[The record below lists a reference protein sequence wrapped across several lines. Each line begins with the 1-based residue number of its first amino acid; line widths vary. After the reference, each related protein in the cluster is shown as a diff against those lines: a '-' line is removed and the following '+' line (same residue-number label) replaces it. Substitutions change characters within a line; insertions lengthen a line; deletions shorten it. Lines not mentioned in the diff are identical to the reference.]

1 MSLLKKKKKPYNLQG
16 SFLHFGGLKPLK
28 IINNI
33 NLCHLYQTYILGQTI
48 FCCLFRTKWLI
59 PGTLAEITN
68 TDCTDNTTPFMAW
81 EHLTASGK

>member
-33 NLCHLYQTYILGQTI
+33 NLCHLYQTYILGQMI
-48 FCCLFRTKWLI
+48 FCGLFRTKWLI

-68 TDCTDNTTPFMAW
+68 TDCTDNTTPFMA
-81 EHLTASGK
+81 